1 MAAWPNLLLVH
12 SQAAEPT
19 LADSYALTEE
29 RILGGTTARR
39 GDAVFV
45 RGEGS
50 WLYDADGRQYLDLA
64 SAQGV
69 ALLGHCHP
77 SISEAIARQAATL
90 ISCPAFLYNDMR
102 AQFADALT
110 QVLPKHLQY
119 VFLANSGAE
128 AIDGAL
134 KFARLTTKRA
144 AFVSTTKGFHGRT
157 MGALSVTWEP
167 KYREG
172 FGPLL
177 ETTHVPF
184 NNAAAL
190 DAAITDNTAGVI
202 FEVVQGESGVN
213 IASAEFVQAAQRLCR
228 ERGALLIVDEIQT
241 GFGRTGRWFAV
252 EHVGLEPDIMCLAKG
267 LGAGFPMGAF
277 AYTQRVRDALSQ
289 GVHGSTFGGSPLA
302 CATGL
307 AALHAYRGE
316 GLIEQSARLGAVMLQ
331 QLRNALA
338 GVEVVRDIRGLGLML
353 AVELRTKVAPVLK
366 SLMVDHGVLALPAGP
381 TVLRLL
387 PPLVITEEQIEI
399 GVRAISTAIRELKG

>member
-1 MAAWPNLLLVH
+1 MAVSPNLLPVH
-12 SQAAEPT
+12 WRAAERT
-19 LADSYALTEE
+19 LADSHALIEE

-45 RGEGS
+45 RGEGC
-50 WLYDADGRQYLDLA
+50 WLYDADGHRYLDLA

-77 SISEAIARQAATL
+77 RISDAIARQAATL

-110 QVLPKHLQY
+110 QVLPKHLPY

-134 KFARLTTKRA
+134 KFARLTTRRA

-177 ETTHVPF
+177 ETTHVAF

-190 DAAITDNTAGVI
+190 DAAITNNTAAVV

-213 IASAEFVQAAQRLCR
+213 IANAEFVQTAQRLCR

-252 EHVGLEPDIMCLAKG
+252 EHVGLEPDIICLAKG

-307 AALHAYRGE
+307 AALQAYSGE
-316 GLIEQSARLGAVMLQ
+316 GLIEQSARLGDVMLQ
-331 QLRNALA
+331 QLRSALA
-338 GVEVVRDIRGLGLML
+338 GVEIVRDIRGIGLML
-353 AVELRTKVAPVLK
+353 AVELRTKVAPALK
-366 SLMVDHGVLALPAGP
+366 ALMVDHGVIALPAGP

-387 PPLVITEEQIEI
+387 PPLVITEEQVEI
-399 GVRAISTAIRELKG
+399 GVRAISAVIRTLKA

>member
-1 MAAWPNLLLVH
+1 LPDPRAQL
-12 SQAAEPT
+12 
-19 LADSYALTEE
+19 EE

-50 WLYDADGRQYLDLA
+50 WLYDSEDRRYLDLA

-90 ISCPAFLYNDMR
+90 ISCPAFLYNDQR
-102 AQFADALT
+102 AEFAAALT
-110 QVLPKHLQY
+110 QVLPAHLQY
-119 VFLANSGAE
+119 LFFANSGAE
-128 AIDGAL
+128 AMDGAM
-134 KFARLTTKRA
+134 KFARLTTRRT
-144 AFVSTTKGFHGRT
+144 AFVATTRGFHGRT
-157 MGALSVTWEP
+157 FGALSATWEP

-177 ETTHVPF
+177 DTTHVPF

-190 DAAITDNTAGVI
+190 DAAITDRTAAVI
-202 FEVVQGESGVN
+202 FEIVQGESGVN
-213 IASAEFVQAAQRLCR
+213 IASPEFVQTAQRLCR

-267 LGAGFPMGAF
+267 LAAGFPMGAF
-277 AYTQRVRDALSQ
+277 AYTQQVRDVLSQ
-289 GVHGSTFGGSPLA
+289 GAHGSTFGGSPLA

-316 GLIEQSARLGAVMLQ
+316 QLIDASARLGALMLQ
-331 QLRNALA
+331 QLRDALG
-338 GVEVVRDIRGLGLML
+338 GVAVVRDIRGLGLML

-366 SLMVDHGVLALPAGP
+366 SLMLNHGVLALPAGP

-387 PPLVITEEQIEI
+387 PPLVISEEEI
-399 GVRAISTAIRELKG
+399 DVGVRAINTAIRELTA